1 MQDVMSASSFG
12 GSFHEVRHLD
22 SPPDSVKVLVVKQ
35 LTLLTIHAAIPFA
48 KYMPWI
54 FPPVREPLLEK
65 ILDSTVERRRALD
78 MKDVKKDLLQIFL
91 NAHEEDPNSFTEI
104 DIRSEMKFF
113 TYESP
118 AQNKLK
124 T

>member
-65 ILDSTVERRRALD
+65 ILDSTVERRRAQD
-78 MKDVKKDLLQIFL
+78 KKDVKKDLLQIFL